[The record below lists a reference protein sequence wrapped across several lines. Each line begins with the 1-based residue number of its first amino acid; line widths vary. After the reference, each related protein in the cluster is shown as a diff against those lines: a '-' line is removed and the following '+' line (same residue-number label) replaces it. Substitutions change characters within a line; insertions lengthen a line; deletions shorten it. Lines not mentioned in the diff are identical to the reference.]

1 MAVSLCFYHASFMCS
16 LVLLRDFGKTLD
28 IQYHL
33 KVFSVIRLRMPI
45 HCFVGRISAML
56 DVDLNY
62 LKRLLMIAPTEKFIV
77 GGFIQVQ
84 IRCRYEWKLYT
95 ERWQDADQKLKLPND
110 SNP

>member
-1 MAVSLCFYHASFMCS
+1 
-16 LVLLRDFGKTLD
+16 
-28 IQYHL
+28 
-33 KVFSVIRLRMPI
+33 MPI
-45 HCFVGRISAML
+45 HCFVGWISAML
-56 DVDLNY
+56 DDNLNY

-95 ERWQDADQKLKLPND
+95 ERWQDADQKLKLANN